1 MSNSIS
7 KYVIIILTSVCF
19 LTLNPAHSKENKKET
34 YEQLDL
40 FGQVF
45 DLIKSKYVEEVKSKE
60 LIEAAINGML
70 SSLDPHSG
78 FLVPKSYDD
87 MQVDTKGSFGGLG
100 IEVTQEDGFVK
111 VVSPMDL
118 LGVLT
123 ILSNAKSSLS

>member
-7 KYVIIILTSVCF
+7 KYLVIVLFFLSCF
-19 LTLNPAHSKENKKET
+19 TLSPVHSKENKKET
-34 YEQLDL
+34 YKQLDL

-78 FLVPKSYDD
+78 FL
-87 MQVDTKGSFGGLG
+87 
-100 IEVTQEDGFVK
+100 
-111 VVSPMDL
+111 
-118 LGVLT
+118 
-123 ILSNAKSSLS
+123 LSLIHI

>member
-1 MSNSIS
+1 MSNAIS
-7 KYVIIILTSVCF
+7 KHLVIALLSLSF
-19 LTLNPAHSKENKKET
+19 LALNAAHSKENRKET

-78 FLVPKSYDD
+78 FLVPKSYDVRAWPID
-87 MQVDTKGSFGGLG
+87 SAASLLSFEMLSSFDAFPEALG
-100 IEVTQEDGFVK
+100 TALEAI
-111 VVSPMDL
+111 
-118 LGVLT
+118 
-123 ILSNAKSSLS
+123 

>member
-1 MSNSIS
+1 MPNSVS
-7 KYVIIILTSVCF
+7 KCLVAVLFVLSCSALSPVY
-19 LTLNPAHSKENKKET
+19 SKENKKET

-100 IEVTQEDGFVK
+100 IEITEGGIFTK
-111 VVSPMDL
+111 
-118 LGVLT
+118 T
-123 ILSNAKSSLS
+123 

>member
-1 MSNSIS
+1 MSNSVS
-7 KYVIIILTSVCF
+7 KHIVVILFVLSC
-19 LTLNPAHSKENKKET
+19 LSLAPAHSKENKRET

-78 FLVPKSYDD
+78 YLVPKSIGKHKEH
-87 MQVDTKGSFGGLG
+87 T
-100 IEVTQEDGFVK
+100 VK
-111 VVSPMDL
+111 LKEIWV
-118 LGVLT
+118 
-123 ILSNAKSSLS
+123 